1 MTPEVSII
9 IVSWN
14 AKEYLVGCLMSLY
27 EEDLSRAEIIV
38 VDNGSSDGSPEAVE
52 ELFPEVRLIRSDE
65 NLGFAKANNIGII
78 ASTGRHVCLMNSD
91 VVVLSGCLEAL
102 MGRMIA
108 DPSAGIVCPKVLNP
122 DMTLQ
127 PTCRRFPSIRGALLS
142 AIGLDGRNY
151 MPHDAVMEAEAV
163 SGCFMLARRAAI
175 DQTGLLDERFFFY
188 AEDKD
193 WCRRF
198 RNSGWKIIYLPEAKA
213 VHYGGSSSSAAP
225 VRFYIELHKANL
237 KYWRKHHG
245 SAKTAVYLAIVMF
258 HQALRIGSAAVI
270 FALVPGRRTNEARK
284 VKRSAAC
291 LRWLLSGKEAA

>member
-1 MTPEVSII
+1 MPEMSII

-14 AKEYLVGCLMSLY
+14 AREYLVGCLMSLY
-27 EEDLSRAEIIV
+27 EEDLPWAEIIV
-38 VDNGSSDGSPEAVE
+38 VDNGSSDGSPDTIE

-65 NLGFAKANNIGII
+65 NLGFAKANNIGIM
-78 ASTGRHVCLMNSD
+78 ASSGKYVCLINSD
-91 VVVLSGCLEAL
+91 VVVLGGCLEAL
-102 MGRMIA
+102 KDRMDS
-108 DPSAGIVCPKVLNP
+108 DPSAGLVCPKVLNP

-127 PTCRRFPSIRGALLS
+127 PTCRRFPSIKGAFLS
-142 AIGLDGRNY
+142 AIGLDSRNY
-151 MPHDAVMEAEAV
+151 MRHDSVMEAEAV

-175 DQTGLLDERFFFY
+175 DEAGLLDERFFFY

-193 WCRRF
+193 WCRRI

-225 VRFYIELHKANL
+225 VKFYIELHKANL
-237 KYWRKHHG
+237 KYWRKYHG
-245 SAKTAVYLAIVMF
+245 SLSAAIYLAIVML
-258 HQALRIGSAAVI
+258 HQALRIGSAAVV
-270 FALVPGRRTNEARK
+270 FALMPGRRTNEARK

>member
-1 MTPEVSII
+1 MPEVSII

-14 AKEYLVGCLMSLY
+14 AREYLIGCLMSLY
-27 EEDLSRAEIIV
+27 AEDLPWAEIIA
-38 VDNGSSDGSPEAVE
+38 VDNGSSDGSLEAVE

-65 NLGFAKANNIGII
+65 NLGFAKANNIGIM
-78 ASTGRHVCLMNSD
+78 ASSGRYVCLMNSD
-91 VVVLSGCLEAL
+91 VVVLGNCLETLKA
-102 MGRMIA
+102 RMDS
-108 DPSAGIVCPKVLNP
+108 DPSAGLVCPKVLNP

-127 PTCRRFPSIRGALLS
+127 PTCRRFPSIKGALLS
-142 AIGLDGRNY
+142 AIGLDSMNY
-151 MPHDAVMEAEAV
+151 MPHDSVMEAEAV
-163 SGCFMLARRAAI
+163 SGCFMLARRTAI
-175 DQTGLLDERFFFY
+175 DRTGLLDERFFFY

-193 WCRRF
+193 WCRRIK
-198 RNSGWKIIYLPEAKA
+198 NSGWKIIYLPEAKA

-245 SAKTAVYLAIVMF
+245 SARAAVYLAIVML
-258 HQALRIGSAAVI
+258 HQALRIGSAAVV
-270 FALVPGRRTNEARK
+270 FALVPGRRTSEASK

>member
-14 AKEYLVGCLMSLY
+14 AKDYLVGCLMALY
-27 EEDLSRAEIIV
+27 EEDLPWAEIIV

-65 NLGFAKANNIGII
+65 NLGFAKANNIGIM
-78 ASTGRHVCLMNSD
+78 ASTGKYVCLMNSD
-91 VVVLSGCLEAL
+91 VVVLGGCLEAL
-102 MGRMIA
+102 KARMDA
-108 DPSAGIVCPKVLNP
+108 DPEAGMVCPKILNP

-127 PTCRRFPSIRGALLS
+127 PTCRRFPSIKGALLS
-142 AIGLDGRNY
+142 AIGLDSRNY
-151 MPHDAVMEAEAV
+151 MPHDSLMEAEAV
-163 SGCFMLARRAAI
+163 SGCFMLARMEAV
-175 DQTGLLDERFFFY
+175 DQAGLLDERFFFY

-193 WCRRF
+193 WCRRII
-198 RNSGWKIIYLPEAKA
+198 NSGWKIIYLPEARA

-225 VRFYIELHKANL
+225 VKFYIELQKANI

-245 SAKTAVYLAIVMF
+245 SARTAVYLAIVTL
-258 HQALRIGSAAVI
+258 HHALRVGSAAI
-270 FALVPGRRTNEARK
+270 LFALVPRRRPSEARK